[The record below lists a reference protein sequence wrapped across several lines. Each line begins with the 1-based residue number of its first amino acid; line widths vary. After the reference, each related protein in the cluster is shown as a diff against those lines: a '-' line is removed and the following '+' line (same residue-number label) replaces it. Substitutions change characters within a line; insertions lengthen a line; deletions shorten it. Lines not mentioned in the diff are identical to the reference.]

1 MAVKVLLTYDYGK
14 ENMNKLTELGFEVA
28 VVDERKV
35 AFSESIKDT
44 EVLVCYNPFSTLDI
58 SLLKN
63 LKYIQLSSIGIDQL
77 PKEYTLKS
85 GITVCNNRGGYS
97 IPMGE
102 WVVMMILELMKNSLN
117 FYRKQINKVWKM
129 DTSIVELYGKTVGF
143 IGTGS
148 IAVESAKRLQGFGV
162 RILGLNTNGRDV
174 EYFDKCY
181 SKEQIDELLTQS
193 DAVVI
198 TIPST
203 KETYHLIDEA
213 KFNKMKQGAFLVNVA
228 RGNILAEDALINNI
242 RSGKLGGAALDVF
255 EEEPLS
261 EGSEL
266 WTLDNVILT
275 PHNSWISEVRNE
287 RRWRLIYDNLERYI
301 TGKELV
307 NKVNLEKG
315 Y

>member
-1 MAVKVLLTYDYGK
+1 MAVKVLFTYDYGR
-14 ENMNKLTELGFEVA
+14 ENMKKLTDLGFDVT

-35 AFSESIKDT
+35 TFSESIKDT

-58 SLLKN
+58 SLLNN

-102 WVVMMILELMKNSLN
+102 WVVMMILELMKNSLK

-129 DTSIVELYGKTVGF
+129 DTSILELYGKTVGF

-148 IAVESAKRLQGFGV
+148 IALESAKRLQGFGV
-162 RILGLNTNGRDV
+162 RILGLNTDGRDV
-174 EYFDKCY
+174 EYFSRCY
-181 SKEQIDELLTQS
+181 SMEHLDELLAQS

-203 KETYHLIDEA
+203 RETYHLFDKS

-228 RGNILAEDALINNI
+228 RGNILDDEALINSLRN
-242 RSGKLGGAALDVF
+242 GKLTGAALDVF
-255 EEEPLS
+255 EEEPLK
-261 EGSEL
+261 ENNEL
-266 WTLDNVILT
+266 WTLENVILT

-287 RRWRLIYDNLERYI
+287 RRWKLIYDNLERYV